1 MNCLI
6 DSGYQGLYQLHANS
20 WLVEKTNYHPLSGS
34 QKAYNR
40 ALSSSRIYLE
50 HVIGKLKDFAILS
63 QSFRNR
69 GQRFGL
75 GFYLMPSINNL
86 EL

>member
-6 DSGYQGLYQLHANS
+6 DSRYQGLYQLHSNS
-20 WLVEKTNYHPLSGS
+20 WLVEKNNYHPLSGS

-50 HVIGKLKDFAILS
+50 HVIGELKALLSCRRAIVTVVSALD
-63 QSFRNR
+63 
-69 GQRFGL
+69 
-75 GFYLMPSINNL
+75 
-86 EL
+86 

>member
-1 MNCLI
+1 
-6 DSGYQGLYQLHANS
+6 
-20 WLVEKTNYHPLSGS
+20 LVSRKKSKYHPLSGS

-40 ALSSSRIYLE
+40 ALSSSHIYLE

-75 GFYLMPSINNL
+75 GFNLMASIYNL